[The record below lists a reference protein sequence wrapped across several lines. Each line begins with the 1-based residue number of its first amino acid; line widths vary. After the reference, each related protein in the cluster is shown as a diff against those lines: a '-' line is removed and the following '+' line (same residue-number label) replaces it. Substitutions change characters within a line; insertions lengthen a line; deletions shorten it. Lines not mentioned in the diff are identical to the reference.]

1 MFLLLIF
8 LLISWTYWKKFYQV
22 HFESYSNKK
31 VQLPQICG
39 KFQMISALEEATF
52 YICTDFQH
60 HYYMFTLFERMLV
73 KLDALK
79 LSKLVI
85 F

>member
-1 MFLLLIF
+1 
-8 LLISWTYWKKFYQV
+8 
-22 HFESYSNKK
+22 
-31 VQLPQICG
+31 
-39 KFQMISALEEATF
+39 MISALEEATF